1 MYTDSP
7 ALANDLKL
15 VLQTIPLPVNAGPD
29 GLLPLGWTLAM
40 LDRAGAVLPA
50 GYFKQSVQLVHIA
63 SVVIQATPQ
72 VGELVTFRA
81 RLLEASPRSARVEV
95 QVAKASLGQVTYEIV
110 MHSFLEYRPYL
121 NELPTRT

>member
-1 MYTDSP
+1 MCPDSS

-50 GYFKQSVQLVHIA
+50 GHFRQPVQLVHIA
-63 SVVIQATPQ
+63 SVSILATPQ

-81 RLLEASPRSARVEV
+81 RLLETGPHSARVEV
-95 QVAKASLGQVTYEIV
+95 HVAKASLGQVTYEIV
-110 MHSFLEYRPYL
+110 MHSFLKYKPYL
-121 NELPTRT
+121 NEQPA